1 MGIDRLDGDDT
12 RLPATHDRRPDV
24 PNDKELRPP
33 DNLSAAEWDRR
44 AEYYAE
50 YRAKVDAEYRAAA
63 VDHGCDQ
70 VRETEQN
77 LITPEIRRIEA
88 EDPNRQLVGFEFRLK
103 GKDRLTEKVTNWMR
117 AQPDLTPNEAF
128 KLVKDA
134 IRYTFQYTDDNYA
147 AGVYADCDRLEAAGF
162 ERMERNNSWED
173 AEYKGINSR
182 WREPE
187 SGFLFEVQFH
197 TQASFE
203 AKQLT
208 HGAYERIRDSST
220 PPAEVRELR
229 NYQQEISAKIPIPP
243 GAKDIPNYP

>member
-1 MGIDRLDGDDT
+1 VGIDRLDGDDS
-12 RLPATHDRRPDV
+12 RPLAAHDNAPDL
-24 PNDKELRPP
+24 PNDKELRPQH
-33 DNLSAAEWDRR
+33 DRDADELRHR

-103 GKDRLTEKVTNWMR
+103 GKDRLTEKVTSWMK
-117 AQPDLTPNEAF
+117 AQPDLTPDEAF

-134 IRYTFQYTDDNYA
+134 IRYTFQYTDDNYT
-147 AGVYADCDRLEAAGF
+147 AGVHADCARLEAVGF

-187 SGFLFEVQFH
+187 SGFIFEVQFH
-197 TQASFE
+197 TQTSFE

-208 HGAYERIRDSST
+208 HGAYERIRGSST
-220 PPAEVRELR
+220 PPAEIRELR
-229 NYQQEISAKIPIPP
+229 SYQQEISAKVPTPP